1 VAVESSEKWAYDSSG
16 QLIDLYQNDPLC
28 SNFCIK
34 YGSHFTNDHVFCFGF
49 HYYQV
54 NLLKYFTISLIRY
67 FSSSVKY
74 LCDIRE
80 IFIRSMNVSL
90 RLQYILATAF
100 ETIGNYMV
108 NCSLINYLKYNN
120 TSNEI
125 HIYFVIVLS
134 RSISWSQRLQRSLF
148 RNRCTKLQLKF
159 LYHWKRHSIFAK
171 YCIQFDSC
179 WTFHV
184 LCHRF
189 CFCMVGQ
196 IGIEADPTF
205 NIQVCVFY
213 SKPVSLDPRPYVL
226 IRSF

>member
-1 VAVESSEKWAYDSSG
+1 VSIYSCIVSYLSVKLIYLCCLASLTTLLDEFCIYMKSLPSCISKNMYGPG
-16 QLIDLYQNDPLC
+16 QHTGLFPIIQKYPLC

-134 RSISWSQRLQRSLF
+134 RSIS
-148 RNRCTKLQLKF
+148 
-159 LYHWKRHSIFAK
+159 
-171 YCIQFDSC
+171 
-179 WTFHV
+179 
-184 LCHRF
+184 
-189 CFCMVGQ
+189 
-196 IGIEADPTF
+196 
-205 NIQVCVFY
+205 
-213 SKPVSLDPRPYVL
+213 
-226 IRSF
+226 